1 MARSKRTPERSQ
13 IARGPT
19 TAFAR
24 RTRTSG
30 EGGGDDDEE
39 DDKPEDKPAVPRT
52 MTQQQ
57 PADAKAAEAK
67 PGEAKAGDKPAE
79 QKSAAQGEPP
89 APDKDLPPIEPP
101 DPKGEP
107 WPDATPPPMK
117 PVEPA
122 RARTEPVGIPTVAD
136 LGRPPE
142 LPTTTAPPPLALGA
156 VENPAHMPGPREI
169 PGGEPGDPAPAPG
182 TVPRGDS
189 RSLRRGN
196 DFALIY
202 RVQTFVI
209 CRFGVVGTRGQWRV
223 VEYPTSAAASHAY
236 AKEASR
242 FVSEGFSDYRA

>member
-1 MARSKRTPERSQ
+1 MGRSKRTPERSA
-13 IARGPT
+13 ISRGPT
-19 TAFAR
+19 VAFAKKQR
-24 RTRTSG
+24 PGSES
-30 EGGGDDDEE
+30 EGDDEE
-39 DDKPEDKPAVPRT
+39 TDRSEEVTKVPAAPHG
-52 MTQQQ
+52 MA
-57 PADAKAAEAK
+57 PAEAK
-67 PGEAKAGDKPAE
+67 SAAKAGE
-79 QKSAAQGEPP
+79 QPQ
-89 APDKDLPPIEPP
+89 PDDLPDITPP

-122 RARTEPVGIPTVAD
+122 RAKTVTVAVPEQVD
-136 LGRPPE
+136 LGRPPDM
-142 LPTTTAPPPLALGA
+142 PTTTAPPPLTLGA

-169 PGGEPGDPAPAPG
+169 PSGEPGDPAPAPG

-209 CRFGVVGTRGQWRV
+209 SRFGKVGTRGIWRV
-223 VEYPTSAAASHAY
+223 VEYPTSASASHAY

-242 FVSEGFSDYRA
+242 FVSEGFTDYRE